1 MFWMFWPTSIIIL
14 FFGFSRKIFK
24 KGLRLFLLM
33 LVTAF
38 GFNGFPNTNL
48 GFLGLTILSFD
59 LFCKILDEP
68 VRPVVEP
75 VRPVAMQPASV
86 PLFCCPPSVEVLD
99 VVSVLLP
106 GDFGSTIL
114 A

>member
-1 MFWMFWPTSIIIL
+1 MFWMFWPTSIIIWL
-14 FFGFSRKIFK
+14 FGFSRKISK

-48 GFLGLTILSFD
+48 GFLGLTVLGFD
-59 LFCKILDEP
+59 LFCKTLDEP
-68 VRPVVEP
+68 VRPVLQP
-75 VRPVAMQPASV
+75 VRLVEAQQAHLT
-86 PLFCCPPSVEVLD
+86 LFCCPPSIEVLD
-99 VVSVLLP
+99 IVSVLFL
-106 GDFGSTIL
+106 GDFGSTIS